1 MKVMII
7 APPELHT
14 HFGRCMRVAEKLEK
28 PLRYLLYSMTVSVCA
43 ATFFGVRW
51 SILTTRKERGLKSKE
66 DRGKDRGDKIKEAL
80 EKMVNEE
87 EAGEKIKK
95 KKKSMMRK
103 DREVSPKPTY
113 NNNNNKSSKSGDEA
127 DPFVVRHA
135 EGFDVTK
142 GRDESP
148 LKGNGKTT
156 PTK

>member
-14 HFGRCMRVAEKLEK
+14 LFGWCMGGRKLRSPAVPSLQYDRQCVRC
-28 PLRYLLYSMTVSVCA
+28 YL
-43 ATFFGVRW
+43 GVRW

-103 DREVSPKPTY
+103 DREVSPK
-113 NNNNNKSSKSGDEA
+113 
-127 DPFVVRHA
+127 
-135 EGFDVTK
+135 
-142 GRDESP
+142 
-148 LKGNGKTT
+148 LLL
-156 PTK
+156 